1 MPNDIKVTLLGTDKI
16 SQAAYDINIATEQVV
31 YALQDLN
38 ETIHELKYFI
48 EDIINQLPKPENKN
62 E

>member
-1 MPNDIKVTLLGTDKI
+1 MPDDIKVTLLGTDKI
-16 SQAAYDINIATEQVV
+16 SQAAYDINVATEQVV

-48 EDIINQLPKPENKN
+48 EDTLNQLKDKN